1 MVSHHGFKLY
11 FLMTYGKCKMKL
23 VFNVLIR
30 KNAAIKQ

>member
-1 MVSHHGFKLY
+1 MVSHCGFELY
-11 FLMTYGKCKMKL
+11 FLMTDGKCKMKL